1 MESLP
6 INIRPADEQDA
17 DAIARIVNQAYEVE
31 RFFVLGDRTSPSDV
45 RRHMRK
51 GLLLVAAEGWTVI
64 GCVYVEVNGD
74 RGSFGMLAV
83 DPSRQGTGLGRQLID
98 AAERHI
104 RDGGGRSIDIHVVNL
119 RSDLL
124 PRYRRLG
131 YVDVG
136 TAPYVHRPTIQPCH
150 FVLMRKEL

>member
-1 MESLP
+1 MEPMP
-6 INIRPADEQDA
+6 ISIRPAAEQDA

-31 RFFVLGDRTSPSDV
+31 RFFVLGDRTSAMDV
-45 RRHMRK
+45 LGHMRK
-51 GLLLVAAEGWTVI
+51 GTLFVAAEGETVV
-64 GCVYVEVNGD
+64 GCVQVEINGV

-83 DPSRQGTGLGRQLID
+83 DRSRQGAGLGRRLID

-104 RDGGGRSIDIHVVNL
+104 RDAGGRAVDIQVVNL
-119 RSDLL
+119 RTDLL

-131 YVDVG
+131 YVDIG

-150 FVLMRKEL
+150 FVVMRKEL

>member
-1 MESLP
+1 MP
-6 INIRPADEQDA
+6 ITIRHAGEA
-17 DAIARIVNQAYEVE
+17 DAEAVARIVNQAYEVE
-31 RFFVLGDRTSPSDV
+31 RFFVLGDRTSSQDVLAHV
-45 RRHMRK
+45 RR
-51 GLLLVAAEGWTVI
+51 GILLVATEGEATV
-64 GCVYVEVNGD
+64 GCVYAEIHGD

-83 DPSRQGTGLGRQLID
+83 APGRQGAGLGRQLID

-104 RDGGGRSIDIHVVNL
+104 RDAGGRSIDIRVVNL
-119 RSDLL
+119 RHDLL

-136 TAPYVHRPTIQPCH
+136 TEPYVHRPTIQPCH